1 MGVEP
6 TSACAAQPLTGFEDR
21 GIHRDT
27 STPSRNAEYNPAR
40 RTGKVS
46 PYAGGGISRGRRR
59 QPYFIAALSGIIKAY
74 AKPDQGANDAR
85 LPLGPR

>member
-27 STPSRNAEYNPAR
+27 STPSPRHYTE
-40 RTGKVS
+40 
-46 PYAGGGISRGRRR
+46 R
-59 QPYFIAALSGIIKAY
+59 QPYFNIAISVIMWAN
-74 AKPDQGANDAR
+74 AKPDKGANDAR
-85 LPLGPR
+85 LPLGARHGDRH